1 MEDARSSG
9 YGEEMGERSKNLQIS
24 SYKVSHGDVI
34 YSMMATVDYIILHVA
49 KRVSL
54 KSFYHTHRIVT
65 MLGNRC

>member
-1 MEDARSSG
+1 MSKT
-9 YGEEMGERSKNLQIS
+9 GEGGQKVKTA
-24 SYKVSHGDVI
+24 SYKISKSWEVI
-34 YSMMATVDYIILHVA
+34 YSMMATVNHLVQHIA